1 MKSVAPKS
9 SAPSTHSI
17 KGTVGGAAARRERG
31 LTVAAGAH
39 RSCVPSGFELGHYYR
54 SPIRKGHRSLLET
67 VPSARS
73 VAKTTFTIPPSN
85 CHRAGHAPSAAGA
98 PPRRS
103 GDPLETY
110 RIGNGPRWFRL
121 NRRARRAPTDRPTLT
136 QSRTARRLAG
146 VRIGESHRHSRVGWA
161 GALEAP
167 SRGRCGM
174 VPFVSVRLEIIAARR
189 LMLLPSLPM
198 SLVQHCTVC
207 LSKSRPSS
215 F

>member
-98 PPRRS
+98 HPRRA

-146 VRIGESHRHSRVGWA
+146 VRIGESHSHSRVGWA

-189 LMLLPSLPM
+189 LMPLPSRPTKFG
-198 SLVQHCTVC
+198 TVH
-207 LSKSRPSS
+207 LSKCRPSS

>member
-1 MKSVAPKS
+1 M
-9 SAPSTHSI
+9 
-17 KGTVGGAAARRERG
+17 
-31 LTVAAGAH
+31 AAGAQ
-39 RSCVPSGFELGHYYR
+39 RSCARSGFELEHYYR
-54 SPIRKGHRSLLET
+54 SPIRNGQRSLLET

-103 GDPLETY
+103 VDPLETY

-121 NRRARRAPTDRPTLT
+121 NRRARRAPADRPTLT

-146 VRIGESHRHSRVGWA
+146 VRVNESHGHSRVGWV

-174 VPFVSVRLEIIAARR
+174 VPCVTVAVETVAARR
-189 LMLLPSLPM
+189 AAREQKPPI
-198 SLVQHCTVC
+198 
-207 LSKSRPSS
+207 K
-215 F
+215 